1 MPLPY
6 RKATTAK
13 TVTIGKPG
21 DNQLP
26 NVPVRLGW
34 TPDETAR
41 VKQAEKTAGRKSLN
55 KKVREI
61 ATVLASKNG
70 HNPHEIAQILFD
82 RDDQEIMG
90 LLVTEAAEDYEEL
103 QRLREEAADQVNAA
117 YVEVIART
125 KPADKDEGWD
135 PKQYKCEDYF
145 DLPADLKIAIVWFAQ
160 LEKMGGTS
168 KYIKEYEGESV
179 FYLTEAEIDQLTE
192 GKKKKGADE
201 TAKKTL
207 AKSK

>member
-6 RKATTAK
+6 RKATTVN

-26 NVPVRLGW
+26 NVPLRLGW

-41 VKQAEKTAGRKSLN
+41 VRHIEKTAGRKSLN

-61 ATVLASKNG
+61 AMVLAEKNG

-82 RDDQEIMG
+82 GEDQEIMG
-90 LLVTEAAEDYEEL
+90 LLVTAAADDYEEL

-117 YVEVIART
+117 YVELVART
-125 KPADKDEGWD
+125 KPADKEEGWD
-135 PKQYKCEDYF
+135 PKQYKFEDYF
-145 DLPADLKIAIVWFAQ
+145 DLPADLKLSLIWFAQ
-160 LEKMGGTS
+160 LEQVGRSGSYVKDH
-168 KYIKEYEGESV
+168 EGESV
-179 FYLTEAEIDQLTE
+179 FYLTDDEIKELRE
-192 GKKKKGADE
+192 GKKKKGVDK
-201 TAKKTL
+201 TSKKTL